1 MSYMYCCRKCTKE
14 LKNVAEKQVAIW
26 DYNSVMYENGNEEYC
41 GYWMEGEFLPEDKK
55 CMKCHSPLEKM
66 SLTEKEF
73 GFIQRISKNP
83 DYILALNDL
92 KGKDIIEFESK
103 MENIRQQLS
112 DRDNQAKIH
121 HDSEKKIVE
130 QESNQVKCP
139 RCGSTQI
146 GVTNRGYSLLSG
158 FIGSGSA
165 RNVCQNCG
173 YKWKPGK

>member
-1 MSYMYCCRKCTKE
+1 MSCMYCCRKCTKE

-55 CMKCHSPLEKM
+55 CMKCHSSLEKM

-103 MENIRQQLS
+103 MENIRQQLN
-112 DRDNQAKIH
+112 DRDNQAKIQR
-121 HDSEKKIVE
+121 DSEKRVTE
-130 QESNQVKCP
+130 QVTSQVHCP
-139 RCGSTQI
+139 KCGSTQI
-146 GVTNRGYSLLSG
+146 TTGQRGYSLFSG
-158 FIGSGSA
+158 FLGSNKTVNRCA
-165 RNVCQNCG
+165 NCG
-173 YKWKPGK
+173 YSWKPGK